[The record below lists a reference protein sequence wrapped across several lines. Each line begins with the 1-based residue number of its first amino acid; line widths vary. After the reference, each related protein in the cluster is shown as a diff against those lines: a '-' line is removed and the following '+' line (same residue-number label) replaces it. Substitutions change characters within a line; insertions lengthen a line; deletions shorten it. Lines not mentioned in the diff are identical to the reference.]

1 MSTVKPESDK
11 LSFTQAS
18 GNSPPLH
25 EEAHH
30 PVKYY
35 AHKWGCSENT
45 IISWFRNEPGV
56 LNKGTDRRVMLSI
69 PESVAARVHSRRS
82 INGVAHQTL
91 KPARSRRNPLRVI
104 RLRDLN
110 RGVTKKPRN
119 IIERKPSEQLADR
132 ERVA

>member
-25 EEAHH
+25 EETHH
-30 PVKYY
+30 SVKYY

-56 LNKGTDRRVMLSI
+56 LNKGTDKRMVLSI

-82 INGVAHQTL
+82 IKGVAHQTL
-91 KPARSRRNPLRVI
+91 KPARTRGNPSRVI
-104 RLRDLN
+104 RLRDLH
-110 RGVTKKPRN
+110 RRVPKKPRN
-119 IIERKPSEQLADR
+119 IIESKASEQLPDG